1 MKEKNT
7 RRGFTLIELLV
18 VVLIIGILAA
28 IALPQ
33 YQKAVEKSRLAE
45 ALSNMDIVEK
55 NFNMLWLER
64 GDTGESYYT
73 DHNLW
78 DVDLT
83 GGIWKDITFFYTK
96 NFYYAFDDGCGQL
109 ACRCDG
115 DCSEEKCI
123 YDLWKEYPHVCGN
136 ETPEKICTG
145 YTDNGREICKSLINQ
160 GWEYRDE

>member
-1 MKEKNT
+1 MKHT
-7 RRGFTLIELLV
+7 GFTLVELLV
-18 VVLIIGILAA
+18 VVLIIGILSAV
-28 IALPQ
+28 ALPQ
-33 YQKAVEKSRLAE
+33 YQKAVEKSKLAE

-83 GGIWKDITFFYTK
+83 GGVWKGNSFLYTK

-115 DCSEEKCI
+115 NCEEEKCI
-123 YDLWKEYPHVCGN
+123 YDLWKEYPHACGS

-145 YTDNGREICKSLINQ
+145 YTDSGRAICKSLINQ
-160 GWEYRDE
+160 GWEYRAE